1 MADRNDNQQIKDTL
15 QLLCE
20 RFPKTFDMDARRP
33 LKVGIYN
40 DLLFALRDTAI
51 SHRSLKQAIK
61 TYTDSTD
68 YQRTIVTGA
77 ARIDLTGA
85 AVGIVIAKAE
95 AYAGKRLTKIL
106 NERAKLDQSP
116 PESRPPSPGDGL
128 SALREAA
135 RKRKEVAR

>member
-1 MADRNDNQQIKDTL
+1 MADHNDRQDTL

-33 LKVGIYN
+33 LKVGIYA
-40 DLLFALRDTAI
+40 DLLFAFRDTTI
-51 SHRSLKQAIK
+51 SRRSLKQAIK
-61 TYTDSTD
+61 AYTDSTD

-85 AVGIVIAKAE
+85 AVGIVAAKAE
-95 AYAGKRLTKIL
+95 AYAGKQLTKIL
-106 NERAKLDQSP
+106 NKVQSSTSP
-116 PESRPPSPGDGL
+116 RPKSRPPSPGDGL